1 MKTAL
6 LLAVLLA
13 TTAQARI
20 TDVDLTRDT
29 QMLSSDAFEGRKPGT
44 PGGDKAVAYI
54 VERMQAI
61 GLMPGNAGK
70 WTQDVPLVTIKA
82 NPTKAG
88 LTIDGGSA
96 PIALKFVDDQ
106 VVWTRHEQ
114 SHVDLK
120 SSALVFVGYGVVAPE
135 HDWNDYAG
143 LDMKDKTAV
152 ILVNDPDWRD
162 TDLKGDFGGRAMTY
176 YGRWIYKFEEAARQ
190 GAAGALIIHQTEPA
204 AYPFGVVVTSNSVA
218 KQHLATADK
227 GASRTTIEGWIT
239 KPSSDKLFAAA
250 GLDFAA
256 LEQAAAKPGFK
267 AVPMGKLTASV
278 SLDNSVAYAAS
289 QNVVGIL
296 PGKTRPQET
305 VLYTAHWD
313 HLGRCPADKTGDDIC
328 NGALDNASGV
338 AALLTLAAEA
348 KRDKPTARSQVF
360 IAVTGEESGLLGSQY
375 YAGHPIYPL
384 GLTAGGVNMDVMSV
398 IGRVRDVTITGAGKS
413 EIEPMF
419 VAIAAKQGRRVAPE
433 ATPEKGGYYRSDHF
447 SFAKVGVPM
456 LAADSGTDVV
466 GKDAAHSGKAY
477 GQSLNDDYIEHRYHQ
492 PSDQYD
498 PKWDWSGAVEDLEA
512 FYSFNYALAD
522 SNAWPNW
529 YPTAEFRAVRD
540 KSRAEFAK

>member
-20 TDVDLTRDT
+20 TDVDLKRDT
-29 QMLSSDAFEGRKPGT
+29 KMLSSDAFEGRKPGT

-135 HDWNDYAG
+135 HGWNDYAG
-143 LDMKDKTAV
+143 LDMKGKTAV
-152 ILVNDPDWRD
+152 ILINDPDWRN
-162 TDLKGDFGGRAMTY
+162 TDLEGDFGGRAMTY

-278 SLDNSVAYAAS
+278 SLDNSVAYTAS

-419 VAIAAKQGRRVAPE
+419 VAIAAKQGRSVAPE

-477 GQSLNDDYIEHRYHQ
+477 GQSLNDDYTEHRYHQ